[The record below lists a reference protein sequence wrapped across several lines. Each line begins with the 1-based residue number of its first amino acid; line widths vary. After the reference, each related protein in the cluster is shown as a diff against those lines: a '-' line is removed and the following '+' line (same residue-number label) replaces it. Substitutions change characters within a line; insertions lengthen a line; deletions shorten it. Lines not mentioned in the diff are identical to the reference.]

1 MYQIRTYFLFL
12 FLMVWGV
19 PLNAQNM
26 TEAQA
31 DALFTQ
37 LSNWGRWGE
46 TDQKGTVNLIT
57 LRHASELP
65 DWCSPGTPFQW
76 PTRCWRNVLQ
86 TTSARMSIV

>member
-1 MYQIRTYFLFL
+1 MHQILTYCLFL
-12 FLMVWGV
+12 FLMVWSV
-19 PLNAQNM
+19 PLNAQSM

-57 LRHASELP
+57 PE
-65 DWCSPGTPFQW
+65 
-76 PTRCWRNVLQ
+76 TRIRA
-86 TTSARMSIV
+86 ARLV